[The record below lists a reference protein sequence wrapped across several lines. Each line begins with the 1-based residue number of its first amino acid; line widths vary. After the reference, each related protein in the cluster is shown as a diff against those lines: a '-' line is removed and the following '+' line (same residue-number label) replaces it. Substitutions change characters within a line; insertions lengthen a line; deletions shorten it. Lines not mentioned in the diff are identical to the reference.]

1 MLKIL
6 FATGLRRIT
15 TLPQRRSKKQGFCG
29 RLAGVN
35 LRFILLREVGQT
47 VGAECAAVG
56 IRWAKIR
63 SPMDIV
69 DRLAKERRARLAAER
84 LLEQKQ
90 RELFA
95 ANEKLA
101 LHARALSNQIVEQR
115 HVTKAA
121 VTEAQMLKGQNSR
134 FLSDLEAAHTSAV
147 MAERRL
153 RDSVNALHDGFA
165 VFDTD
170 KRLLVGNRAYLAPF
184 RDYDVGPGTPY
195 AEILKITAEEGM
207 VDLGDTPAADWVAHM
222 LARWEKDVIEPEVV
236 HTGMGQ
242 WLRLVDRRARDG
254 DMVCLALDIT
264 EQMRIW
270 AALEAIPDGF
280 VLFDRDERLLACNQ
294 RFREIYPES
303 ADIMRPGVNY
313 ETILRAG
320 LDAGAFI
327 DAIGQEEAWLET
339 RIGHPLDGPEE
350 REQELAN
357 GRWLRVLEQP
367 TPDGGRVGL
376 RVDITHQKEQQ
387 TALDE
392 ARKAAEAA
400 NRAKSAFL
408 ANMSHEIRTPM
419 NGVVGM
425 AELLCDTGLNEEQR
439 LFAETIRSSGEALL
453 VIINDILDY
462 SKIEAERL
470 TLHPEPFDLERLIH
484 EVAMLLQPRAR
495 EHGIDLMIDFDLFLP
510 TRFIG
515 DAGRLRQILMNL
527 VGNAVKFTE
536 KGHVLI
542 RIVGIETEPGLQQ
555 LHISVEDTGIGI
567 PADQLDHVFGEF
579 NQVESAANRKFEGTG
594 LGLAITKSLI
604 ERMEG
609 TVWVD
614 SDYGKGSCFGFR
626 LTLPVAE
633 EQIANQTPVAF
644 KRALVVDDQ
653 FINRTILERQ
663 LVTCGM
669 QVKLCRSGADVLDEL
684 ARDDSFDLLIT
695 DHEMPEM
702 TGLQLA
708 EKVRERGFSLPIV
721 LFSSNPATARDGA
734 GSAHLAA
741 VLQKPL
747 LRSELYRRL
756 HDLSNAP
763 QPVAPIRIS
772 PPKGKRLMRVLAAE
786 DNRTNQLVFRK
797 MVKDL
802 NIDLTFANNG
812 REAVELFQTLQPD
825 LIFMDISMPEM
836 DGKDAA
842 RTIRKLEHS
851 LGGHV
856 PIVALTA
863 HAMEGD
869 DTDILAAGIDK
880 YLTKPLRKTAITDA
894 LVANCPVEAFGV
906 TQGQPAEVA

>member
-1 MLKIL
+1 
-6 FATGLRRIT
+6 
-15 TLPQRRSKKQGFCG
+15 
-29 RLAGVN
+29 
-35 LRFILLREVGQT
+35 
-47 VGAECAAVG
+47 
-56 IRWAKIR
+56 
-63 SPMDIV
+63 MDIV
-69 DRLAKERRARLAAER
+69 DRLASERRKRLAAER

-101 LHARALSNQIVEQR
+101 LHARNLSDQIVEQR

-121 VTEAQMLKGQNSR
+121 LTEAQTLKGQNSR
-134 FLSDLEAAHTSAV
+134 FLADLEAAHTSAV
-147 MAERRL
+147 ISERRL
-153 RDSVNALHDGFA
+153 RDSVNALHGGFA
-165 VFDTD
+165 VFDPD
-170 KRLLVGNRAYLAPF
+170 QKLLIANHAYLNP
-184 RDYDVGPGTPY
+184 YLKYNVGPGTPY
-195 AEILKITAEEGM
+195 AEILRLAAEEGM
-207 VDLGDTPAADWVAHM
+207 VDIGDTEPADWIARM
-222 LARWEKDVIEPEVV
+222 LARWDGDQIEPEVV
-236 HTGMGQ
+236 QTASGQ
-242 WLRLVDRRARDG
+242 WIRLVDRRARDG
-254 DMVCLALDIT
+254 DMVCVVLNIT

-280 VLFDRDERLLACNQ
+280 VLFDRDDKLLACNQ
-294 RFREIYPES
+294 RYREIYHQS
-303 ADIMRPGVNY
+303 AEAMVPGARFEDILRFGIENGQYKEALGREEEWLRERVDRHQDPR
-313 ETILRAG
+313 TIL
-320 LDAGAFI
+320 
-327 DAIGQEEAWLET
+327 
-339 RIGHPLDGPEE
+339 
-350 REQELAN
+350 EQELSD
-357 GRWLRVLEQP
+357 GTWLRVHEQP

-387 TALDE
+387 AALDE

-470 TLHPEPFDLERLIH
+470 TLNPEPFDLERLIH
-484 EVAMLLQPRAR
+484 EIAMLLQPSAR
-495 EHGIDLMIDFDLFLP
+495 ERGLDLMIDFDMFLP

-515 DAGRLRQILMNL
+515 DAGRLRQVLTNL

-536 KGHVLI
+536 SGHVLI
-542 RIVGIETEPGLQQ
+542 RIVGIETEPGNQQ

-567 PADQLDHVFGEF
+567 PVDQLDHIFGEF

-594 LGLAITKSLI
+594 LGLAITRQLI
-604 ERMEG
+604 ERMGGE
-609 TVWVD
+609 VWVD
-614 SDYGKGSCFGFR
+614 SEYGKGSCFGFR
-626 LTLPVAE
+626 VSLPVAE
-633 EQIANQTPVAF
+633 DQIATQVPVTL

-669 QVKLCRSGADVLDEL
+669 EVKLCRSGADVLTEL
-684 ARDDSFDLLIT
+684 AQDSAYDVLIT

-702 TGLQLA
+702 NGLQLA
-708 EKVRERGFSLPIV
+708 EKVREAGHSLPIV
-721 LFSSNPATARDGA
+721 LFSSNPAAARDGA
-734 GSAHLAA
+734 GATHLAA
-741 VLQKPL
+741 VMQKPL

-756 HDLSNAP
+756 RDLTAP
-763 QPVAPIRIS
+763 PSAAPHPAS
-772 PPKGKRLMRVLAAE
+772 PRPADPGTRRLMRVLAAE

-797 MVKDL
+797 MVKDMQ
-802 NIDLTFANNG
+802 IELTFANNG
-812 REAVELFQTLQPD
+812 HEAVDLFKSFQPD

-836 DGKDAA
+836 DGKTAA
-842 RTIRKLEHS
+842 LAIRALEQ
-851 LGGHV
+851 GKGNHV

-869 DTDILAAGIDK
+869 DTSILASGIDK
-880 YLTKPLRKTAITDA
+880 YLTKPLRKTAIASA
-894 LVANCPVEAFGV
+894 LMSHRPAGVLPIIEDQTANVA
-906 TQGQPAEVA
+906 